1 MVQLQDKNMK
11 IQNPTLQ
18 VVEHALMLTQLHAT
32 HAPTILALAQQAVED
47 GSPINRPVILKN
59 KVL

>member
-1 MVQLQDKNMK
+1 MK

-18 VVEHALMLTQLHAT
+18 VVEHALMLTQLHAA
-32 HAPTILALAQQAVED
+32 HAPTILALAQLAVED

>member
-1 MVQLQDKNMK
+1 MVQLQDK
-11 IQNPTLQ
+11 ILQ
-18 VVEHALMLTQLHAT
+18 VVEHALMLTQLHAA

-47 GSPINRPVILKN
+47 GSPINRPVILKS